1 MDKLQGL
8 HLLEQRLPSIRG
20 PFAAGLSP
28 GGQSHEWQ
36 AGSQGSRCCQSSKN
50 TPGRPPSNGR
60 WASGAGAEAR
70 RGSAHA
76 GLLGVRPPAGKPEAR
91 PREGP
96 LNGSLHQ
103 RMGAARSE
111 RKCGDPKVWRCL
123 PHRRA
128 SHAGGWDCRGTAP
141 EASGL
146 GHGRRGSHHRQKLG
160 SAEGLIQNESRPVA
174 PECVRARGRQETLW
188 SPPARVPAWLWLCS
202 APCALG
208 SREPG
213 QGLAMTQ
220 TLCGPQS
227 LGHPR
232 ESRKRRP
239 HYEAATS
246 SACLGLALTG
256 TFSGIFSGRGSEGTS
271 GSSIC
276 S

>member
-1 MDKLQGL
+1 MSIQQEHPWSATFKREVGVGRGGRGTERFSTCWSPWGPPTSREAEVRQKPGQG
-8 HLLEQRLPSIRG
+8 RG
-20 PFAAGLSP
+20 PLTEACTS
-28 GGQSHEWQ
+28 EWE
-36 AGSQGSRCCQSSKN
+36 R
-50 TPGRPPSNGR
+50 R
-60 WASGAGAEAR
+60 GA
-70 RGSAHA
+70 RGSAGTPRSGGVFLTDARATRGA
-76 GLLGVRPPAGKPEAR
+76 GTAGEQ
-91 PREGP
+91 
-96 LNGSLHQ
+96 HQ
-103 RMGAARSE
+103 R
-111 RKCGDPKVWRCL
+111 
-123 PHRRA
+123 HRA
-128 SHAGGWDCRGTAP
+128 WATAAGGATTGK
-141 EASGL
+141 
-146 GHGRRGSHHRQKLG
+146 KLG
-160 SAEGLIQNESRPVA
+160 SAEGLIQNKSRPVA

-188 SPPARVPAWLWLCS
+188 SPPARAPAWLWLCS